1 MIRDFGCI
9 PKSAFTSENF
19 ERYRKESERE
29 IREIERGEFLEKQAH
44 KMRQITVAAV
54 TIPKSIH
61 GELLI
66 RLHSEIQELSEKDF
80 QESARMAY
88 VDMFTGPFRL
98 QETPG
103 AKRFFSTYRANR
115 HLELAEI
122 VKIISDAG
130 CDMEALSI
138 ADTEEFGILRL
149 IVDNYEKA
157 YNALKENN
165 VVAAVPSSV
174 PEQKSAEQTHHTV
187 INNTTTIDINPV
199 ISEKPVVTPK
209 NELTKNTI
217 ETTSKK
223 VAEKPV
229 VKQVAKKEV
238 SKPVSKPKKVT
249 STKATTSTTTTAK
262 VTKTPAKPKVVQYW
276 VQVTSLKSKKS
287 AENAREVLD
296 ENKITADIF
305 TYKDKKDQLFYRV
318 RVGPYTTKSEAE
330 YWQSRVALI
339 EKFSGAKTYIT
350 DSSAKK
356 Q

>member
-1 MIRDFGCI
+1 MEQKRTLWI
-9 PKSAFTSENF
+9 
-19 ERYRKESERE
+19 
-29 IREIERGEFLEKQAH
+29 
-44 KMRQITVAAV
+44 MAAV
-54 TIPKSIH
+54 GVFLLVVLGAALILYSPTARSSQTIATVSPSNKQTSNGWVSLAPAENETTIPQTKMPAT
-61 GELLI
+61 EV
-66 RLHSEIQELSEKDF
+66 LSE
-80 QESARMAY
+80 QTNE
-88 VDMFTGPFRL
+88 VPL
-98 QETPG
+98 QNVINSEEKITRV
-103 AKRFFSTYRANR
+103 A
-115 HLELAEI
+115 ELTVYAD
-122 VKIISDAG
+122 KATIISNNPNE
-130 CDMEALSI
+130 M
-138 ADTEEFGILRL
+138 
-149 IVDNYEKA
+149 
-157 YNALKENN
+157 NN

-174 PEQKSAEQTHHTV
+174 PEQKTAEQTQTHHTV

-330 YWQSRVALI
+330 YWQSKI
-339 EKFSGAKTYIT
+339 AKIDTFASSSSYIT
-350 DSSAKK
+350 STTLD
-356 Q
+356 

>member
-1 MIRDFGCI
+1 MEQKRTLWI
-9 PKSAFTSENF
+9 
-19 ERYRKESERE
+19 
-29 IREIERGEFLEKQAH
+29 
-44 KMRQITVAAV
+44 MAAV
-54 TIPKSIH
+54 GVFLLVVLGAALILYSPTARSSQTIATVSPSNKQTSNGWVSLAPAENETTIPQTKMPATETFIEETNEVPQQNVINSEEKITRVA
-61 GELLI
+61 ELTVYAD
-66 RLHSEIQELSEKDF
+66 K
-80 QESARMAY
+80 A
-88 VDMFTGPFRL
+88 T
-98 QETPG
+98 
-103 AKRFFSTYRANR
+103 
-115 HLELAEI
+115 
-122 VKIISDAG
+122 IIS
-130 CDMEALSI
+130 
-138 ADTEEFGILRL
+138 
-149 IVDNYEKA
+149 N
-157 YNALKENN
+157 NPNENN

-174 PEQKSAEQTHHTV
+174 PEQKTAEQTHHTV

-217 ETTSKK
+217 ANNSNK
-223 VAEKPV
+223 VVAKPV

-238 SKPVSKPKKVT
+238 SKPVSKQKKVT

-330 YWQSRVALI
+330 YWQSKI
-339 EKFSGAKTYIT
+339 AKIDTFASSSSYIT
-350 DSSAKK
+350 STTLD
-356 Q
+356 

>member
-1 MIRDFGCI
+1 MEQKRTLWI
-9 PKSAFTSENF
+9 
-19 ERYRKESERE
+19 
-29 IREIERGEFLEKQAH
+29 
-44 KMRQITVAAV
+44 MAAV
-54 TIPKSIH
+54 GVFLLVVLGAALILYSPTARSSQTIATVSPSNKQTSNGWVSLAPAENETTIPQTKMPATETFIEETNEVPQQNVINSEEKITRVA
-61 GELLI
+61 ELTVYAD
-66 RLHSEIQELSEKDF
+66 K
-80 QESARMAY
+80 A
-88 VDMFTGPFRL
+88 T
-98 QETPG
+98 
-103 AKRFFSTYRANR
+103 
-115 HLELAEI
+115 
-122 VKIISDAG
+122 IISNNPNE
-130 CDMEALSI
+130 M
-138 ADTEEFGILRL
+138 
-149 IVDNYEKA
+149 
-157 YNALKENN
+157 NN

-174 PEQKSAEQTHHTV
+174 PEQKTAEQTHHTV

-238 SKPVSKPKKVT
+238 SKPVSKPKKIT
-249 STKATTSTTTTAK
+249 STKTTTSTTTTAK

-330 YWQSRVALI
+330 YWQSKI
-339 EKFSGAKTYIT
+339 AKIDTFASSSSYIT
-350 DSSAKK
+350 STTLD
-356 Q
+356 

>member
-1 MIRDFGCI
+1 MEQKRTLWI
-9 PKSAFTSENF
+9 
-19 ERYRKESERE
+19 
-29 IREIERGEFLEKQAH
+29 
-44 KMRQITVAAV
+44 MAAV
-54 TIPKSIH
+54 GVFLLVVLGAALILYSPTARSSQTIATVSPSNKQTSNGWVSLAPAENETTIPQTKMPAT
-61 GELLI
+61 EV
-66 RLHSEIQELSEKDF
+66 LSEQTNEVPQQNVINSEEKITRV
-80 QESARMAY
+80 A
-88 VDMFTGPFRL
+88 
-98 QETPG
+98 
-103 AKRFFSTYRANR
+103 
-115 HLELAEI
+115 ELTVYAD
-122 VKIISDAG
+122 KTTIISNNPNE
-130 CDMEALSI
+130 M
-138 ADTEEFGILRL
+138 
-149 IVDNYEKA
+149 
-157 YNALKENN
+157 NN

-174 PEQKSAEQTHHTV
+174 PEQKTAEQTHHTV

-223 VAEKPV
+223 VVEKPV
-229 VKQVAKKEV
+229 VRQISKKEV

-249 STKATTSTTTTAK
+249 STKATTSTTATAK

-330 YWQSRVALI
+330 YWQSKI
-339 EKFSGAKTYIT
+339 AKIDTFASSSSYIT
-350 DSSAKK
+350 STTLD
-356 Q
+356 

>member
-1 MIRDFGCI
+1 MEQKRTLWI
-9 PKSAFTSENF
+9 
-19 ERYRKESERE
+19 
-29 IREIERGEFLEKQAH
+29 
-44 KMRQITVAAV
+44 MAAV
-54 TIPKSIH
+54 GVFLLVVLGAALILYSPTARSSQTIATVSPSNKQTSNGWVSLAPAENETTIPQTKMPAT
-61 GELLI
+61 EV
-66 RLHSEIQELSEKDF
+66 LSEQTNKVP
-80 QESARMAY
+80 QQNVINSEEKITRVA
-88 VDMFTGPFRL
+88 
-98 QETPG
+98 
-103 AKRFFSTYRANR
+103 
-115 HLELAEI
+115 ELTVYAD
-122 VKIISDAG
+122 KTTIISNNPNE
-130 CDMEALSI
+130 M
-138 ADTEEFGILRL
+138 
-149 IVDNYEKA
+149 
-157 YNALKENN
+157 NN

-174 PEQKSAEQTHHTV
+174 PEQETAEQTHHTV

-223 VAEKPV
+223 VAEKSV

-249 STKATTSTTTTAK
+249 STKATKATTSTTATAK

-330 YWQSRVALI
+330 YWQSKI
-339 EKFSGAKTYIT
+339 AKIDTFASSSSYIT
-350 DSSAKK
+350 STTLD
-356 Q
+356 

>member
-1 MIRDFGCI
+1 MEQKRTLWI
-9 PKSAFTSENF
+9 
-19 ERYRKESERE
+19 
-29 IREIERGEFLEKQAH
+29 
-44 KMRQITVAAV
+44 MAAV
-54 TIPKSIH
+54 GVFLLVVLGAALILYSPTARSSQTIATVSPSNKQTSNGWVSLAPAENETTIPQTKMPAT
-61 GELLI
+61 EV
-66 RLHSEIQELSEKDF
+66 LSEQTNEVPQQNVINSEEKITRV
-80 QESARMAY
+80 A
-88 VDMFTGPFRL
+88 
-98 QETPG
+98 
-103 AKRFFSTYRANR
+103 
-115 HLELAEI
+115 ELTVYAD
-122 VKIISDAG
+122 KATIISNNPNE
-130 CDMEALSI
+130 M
-138 ADTEEFGILRL
+138 
-149 IVDNYEKA
+149 
-157 YNALKENN
+157 NN
-165 VVAAVPSSV
+165 VVATVPSSV
-174 PEQKSAEQTHHTV
+174 PEQKTAEQTHHTV

-238 SKPVSKPKKVT
+238 SKPVSKQKKVT
-249 STKATTSTTTTAK
+249 STKATTSTTATAK

-330 YWQSRVALI
+330 YWQSKI
-339 EKFSGAKTYIT
+339 AKIDTFASSSSYIT
-350 DSSAKK
+350 STTLD
-356 Q
+356 

>member
-1 MIRDFGCI
+1 MEQKRTLWI
-9 PKSAFTSENF
+9 
-19 ERYRKESERE
+19 
-29 IREIERGEFLEKQAH
+29 
-44 KMRQITVAAV
+44 MAAV
-54 TIPKSIH
+54 GVFLLVVLGAALILYSPTARSSQTIATVSPSNKQTSNGWVSLAPAENETTIPQTKMPAT
-61 GELLI
+61 EV
-66 RLHSEIQELSEKDF
+66 LSEQNNEVPQQNVINSEEKITRV
-80 QESARMAY
+80 A
-88 VDMFTGPFRL
+88 
-98 QETPG
+98 
-103 AKRFFSTYRANR
+103 
-115 HLELAEI
+115 ELTVYAD
-122 VKIISDAG
+122 KATIISNNPNE
-130 CDMEALSI
+130 M
-138 ADTEEFGILRL
+138 
-149 IVDNYEKA
+149 
-157 YNALKENN
+157 NN

-174 PEQKSAEQTHHTV
+174 PEQETAEQTHHTV

-238 SKPVSKPKKVT
+238 SKPVSKQKKVT

-330 YWQSRVALI
+330 YWQSKI
-339 EKFSGAKTYIT
+339 AKIDTFASSSSYIT
-350 DSSAKK
+350 STTLD
-356 Q
+356 

>member
-1 MIRDFGCI
+1 MEQKRTLWI
-9 PKSAFTSENF
+9 
-19 ERYRKESERE
+19 
-29 IREIERGEFLEKQAH
+29 
-44 KMRQITVAAV
+44 MAAV
-54 TIPKSIH
+54 GVFLLVVLGAALILYSPTARSSQTIATVSPSNKQTSNGWVSLAPAENETTIPQTKMPAT
-61 GELLI
+61 EV
-66 RLHSEIQELSEKDF
+66 LSEQTNEVPQQNVINSEEKITRV
-80 QESARMAY
+80 A
-88 VDMFTGPFRL
+88 
-98 QETPG
+98 
-103 AKRFFSTYRANR
+103 
-115 HLELAEI
+115 ELTVYAD
-122 VKIISDAG
+122 KATIISNNPNE
-130 CDMEALSI
+130 M
-138 ADTEEFGILRL
+138 
-149 IVDNYEKA
+149 
-157 YNALKENN
+157 NN
-165 VVAAVPSSV
+165 VVAAVSSSV
-174 PEQKSAEQTHHTV
+174 PEQETAEQTQTHHTV

-238 SKPVSKPKKVT
+238 SKPVSKQKKVT

-330 YWQSRVALI
+330 YWQSKI
-339 EKFSGAKTYIT
+339 AKIDTFASSSSYIT
-350 DSSAKK
+350 STTLD
-356 Q
+356 

>member
-1 MIRDFGCI
+1 MEQKRTLWI
-9 PKSAFTSENF
+9 
-19 ERYRKESERE
+19 
-29 IREIERGEFLEKQAH
+29 
-44 KMRQITVAAV
+44 MAAV
-54 TIPKSIH
+54 GVFLLVVLGAALILYSPTARSSQTIATVSPSNKQTSNGWVSLAPAENETTIPQTKMPAT
-61 GELLI
+61 EV
-66 RLHSEIQELSEKDF
+66 LSEQTNEVPQQNVINSEEKITRV
-80 QESARMAY
+80 A
-88 VDMFTGPFRL
+88 
-98 QETPG
+98 
-103 AKRFFSTYRANR
+103 
-115 HLELAEI
+115 ELTVYAD
-122 VKIISDAG
+122 KATIIS
-130 CDMEALSI
+130 
-138 ADTEEFGILRL
+138 
-149 IVDNYEKA
+149 N
-157 YNALKENN
+157 NPNENN

-174 PEQKSAEQTHHTV
+174 PEQETAEQTQTHHTV

-330 YWQSRVALI
+330 YWQSKI
-339 EKFSGAKTYIT
+339 AKIDTFASSSSYIT
-350 DSSAKK
+350 STTLD
-356 Q
+356 

>member
-1 MIRDFGCI
+1 MEQKRTLWI
-9 PKSAFTSENF
+9 
-19 ERYRKESERE
+19 
-29 IREIERGEFLEKQAH
+29 
-44 KMRQITVAAV
+44 MAAV
-54 TIPKSIH
+54 GVFLLVVLGAALILYSPTARSSQTIATVSPSNKQTSNGWVSLAPAENETTIPQTKMPAT
-61 GELLI
+61 EV
-66 RLHSEIQELSEKDF
+66 LSEQTNEVPQQNVINSEEKITRV
-80 QESARMAY
+80 A
-88 VDMFTGPFRL
+88 
-98 QETPG
+98 
-103 AKRFFSTYRANR
+103 
-115 HLELAEI
+115 ELTVYAD
-122 VKIISDAG
+122 KATIISNNPNE
-130 CDMEALSI
+130 M
-138 ADTEEFGILRL
+138 
-149 IVDNYEKA
+149 
-157 YNALKENN
+157 NN

-174 PEQKSAEQTHHTV
+174 PEQETAEQTHHTV

-223 VAEKPV
+223 VAEKSV

-330 YWQSRVALI
+330 YWQSKI
-339 EKFSGAKTYIT
+339 AKIDTFASSSSYIT
-350 DSSAKK
+350 STTLD
-356 Q
+356 

>member
-1 MIRDFGCI
+1 MEQKRTLWI
-9 PKSAFTSENF
+9 
-19 ERYRKESERE
+19 
-29 IREIERGEFLEKQAH
+29 
-44 KMRQITVAAV
+44 MAAV
-54 TIPKSIH
+54 GVFLLVVLGAALILYSPTARSSQTIATVSPSNKQTSDGWVSLAPAENETTIPQTKMPAT
-61 GELLI
+61 EV
-66 RLHSEIQELSEKDF
+66 LSEQTNEVPQQNVINSEEKITRV
-80 QESARMAY
+80 A
-88 VDMFTGPFRL
+88 
-98 QETPG
+98 
-103 AKRFFSTYRANR
+103 
-115 HLELAEI
+115 ELTVYAD
-122 VKIISDAG
+122 KATIISNNPNE
-130 CDMEALSI
+130 M
-138 ADTEEFGILRL
+138 
-149 IVDNYEKA
+149 
-157 YNALKENN
+157 NN

-174 PEQKSAEQTHHTV
+174 PEQKTAEQTHHTV

-209 NELTKNTI
+209 NELTKNTM

-330 YWQSRVALI
+330 YWQSKI
-339 EKFSGAKTYIT
+339 AKIDTFASSSSYIT
-350 DSSAKK
+350 STTLD
-356 Q
+356 

>member
-1 MIRDFGCI
+1 MEQKRTLWI
-9 PKSAFTSENF
+9 
-19 ERYRKESERE
+19 
-29 IREIERGEFLEKQAH
+29 
-44 KMRQITVAAV
+44 MAAV
-54 TIPKSIH
+54 GVFLLVVLGAALILYSPTARSSQTIATVSPSNKQTSNGWVSLAPAENETTIPQTKMPAT
-61 GELLI
+61 EV
-66 RLHSEIQELSEKDF
+66 LSEQTNEVPQQNVINSEEKITRV
-80 QESARMAY
+80 A
-88 VDMFTGPFRL
+88 
-98 QETPG
+98 
-103 AKRFFSTYRANR
+103 
-115 HLELAEI
+115 ELTVYAD
-122 VKIISDAG
+122 KATIISNNPNE
-130 CDMEALSI
+130 M
-138 ADTEEFGILRL
+138 
-149 IVDNYEKA
+149 
-157 YNALKENN
+157 NN
-165 VVAAVPSSV
+165 VVAAVPSYV
-174 PEQKSAEQTHHTV
+174 PEQETAEQTQTHHTV

-199 ISEKPVVTPK
+199 ISEKPAVTPK

-330 YWQSRVALI
+330 YWQSKI
-339 EKFSGAKTYIT
+339 AKIDTFASSSSYIT
-350 DSSAKK
+350 STTLD
-356 Q
+356 

>member
-1 MIRDFGCI
+1 MEQKRTLWI
-9 PKSAFTSENF
+9 
-19 ERYRKESERE
+19 
-29 IREIERGEFLEKQAH
+29 
-44 KMRQITVAAV
+44 MAAV
-54 TIPKSIH
+54 GVFLLVVLGAALILYSPTARSSQTIATVSPSNKQTSNGWVSLAPAENETTIPQTKMPAT
-61 GELLI
+61 EV
-66 RLHSEIQELSEKDF
+66 LSEQTNEVHQQNVINSEEKITRV
-80 QESARMAY
+80 A
-88 VDMFTGPFRL
+88 
-98 QETPG
+98 
-103 AKRFFSTYRANR
+103 
-115 HLELAEI
+115 ELTVYAD
-122 VKIISDAG
+122 KATIISNNPNE
-130 CDMEALSI
+130 M
-138 ADTEEFGILRL
+138 
-149 IVDNYEKA
+149 
-157 YNALKENN
+157 NN
-165 VVAAVPSSV
+165 VVATVPSSV
-174 PEQKSAEQTHHTV
+174 PEQETAEQTQTHHTV

-229 VKQVAKKEV
+229 VKQVAKEEV

-249 STKATTSTTTTAK
+249 STKTTTSTTAK

-330 YWQSRVALI
+330 YWQSKI
-339 EKFSGAKTYIT
+339 AKIDTFASSSSYIT
-350 DSSAKK
+350 STTLD
-356 Q
+356 

>member
-1 MIRDFGCI
+1 MEQKRTLWI
-9 PKSAFTSENF
+9 
-19 ERYRKESERE
+19 
-29 IREIERGEFLEKQAH
+29 
-44 KMRQITVAAV
+44 MAAV
-54 TIPKSIH
+54 GVFLLVVLGAALILYSPTARSSQTIATVSPSNKQTSNGWVSLAPAENETTIPQTKMPAT
-61 GELLI
+61 EV
-66 RLHSEIQELSEKDF
+66 LSEQNNEVPQQNVINSEEKITRV
-80 QESARMAY
+80 A
-88 VDMFTGPFRL
+88 
-98 QETPG
+98 
-103 AKRFFSTYRANR
+103 
-115 HLELAEI
+115 ELTVYAD
-122 VKIISDAG
+122 KATIISNNPNE
-130 CDMEALSI
+130 M
-138 ADTEEFGILRL
+138 
-149 IVDNYEKA
+149 
-157 YNALKENN
+157 NN

-174 PEQKSAEQTHHTV
+174 PEQKTAEQTHHTV

-209 NELTKNTI
+209 NELTKNVI
-217 ETTSKK
+217 AKNSNK
-223 VAEKPV
+223 VTEKPV

-330 YWQSRVALI
+330 YWQSKI
-339 EKFSGAKTYIT
+339 AKIDTFASSSSYIT
-350 DSSAKK
+350 STTLD
-356 Q
+356 

>member
-1 MIRDFGCI
+1 M
-9 PKSAFTSENF
+9 
-19 ERYRKESERE
+19 
-29 IREIERGEFLEKQAH
+29 
-44 KMRQITVAAV
+44 
-54 TIPKSIH
+54 
-61 GELLI
+61 
-66 RLHSEIQELSEKDF
+66 
-80 QESARMAY
+80 
-88 VDMFTGPFRL
+88 
-98 QETPG
+98 
-103 AKRFFSTYRANR
+103 
-115 HLELAEI
+115 
-122 VKIISDAG
+122 
-130 CDMEALSI
+130 
-138 ADTEEFGILRL
+138 
-149 IVDNYEKA
+149 
-157 YNALKENN
+157 NN
-165 VVAAVPSSV
+165 VVATVPSSV
-174 PEQKSAEQTHHTV
+174 PEQKTAEQTHHTV

-330 YWQSRVALI
+330 YWQSKI
-339 EKFSGAKTYIT
+339 AKIDTFASSSSYIT
-350 DSSAKK
+350 STTLD
-356 Q
+356 

>member
-1 MIRDFGCI
+1 MEQKRTLWI
-9 PKSAFTSENF
+9 
-19 ERYRKESERE
+19 
-29 IREIERGEFLEKQAH
+29 
-44 KMRQITVAAV
+44 MAAV
-54 TIPKSIH
+54 GVFLLVVLGAALILYSPTARSSQTIATVSPSNKQTSNGWVSLAPAENETTIPQTKMPAT
-61 GELLI
+61 EV
-66 RLHSEIQELSEKDF
+66 LSEQNNEVPQQNVINSEEKITRV
-80 QESARMAY
+80 A
-88 VDMFTGPFRL
+88 
-98 QETPG
+98 
-103 AKRFFSTYRANR
+103 
-115 HLELAEI
+115 ELTVYAD
-122 VKIISDAG
+122 KATIISNNPNE
-130 CDMEALSI
+130 M
-138 ADTEEFGILRL
+138 
-149 IVDNYEKA
+149 
-157 YNALKENN
+157 NN

-174 PEQKSAEQTHHTV
+174 PEQKTAEQTHHTV

-249 STKATTSTTTTAK
+249 STKATTATAK

-330 YWQSRVALI
+330 YWQSKI
-339 EKFSGAKTYIT
+339 AKIDTFASSSSYIT
-350 DSSAKK
+350 STTLD
-356 Q
+356 

>member
-1 MIRDFGCI
+1 MEQKRTLWI
-9 PKSAFTSENF
+9 
-19 ERYRKESERE
+19 
-29 IREIERGEFLEKQAH
+29 
-44 KMRQITVAAV
+44 MAAV
-54 TIPKSIH
+54 GVFLLVVLGAALILYSPTARSSQTIATVSPSNKQTSNGWVSLAPAENETTIPQTKMPAT
-61 GELLI
+61 EV
-66 RLHSEIQELSEKDF
+66 LSEQTNEVPQQNVINSEEKITRV
-80 QESARMAY
+80 A
-88 VDMFTGPFRL
+88 
-98 QETPG
+98 
-103 AKRFFSTYRANR
+103 
-115 HLELAEI
+115 ELTVYAD
-122 VKIISDAG
+122 KATIISNNPNE
-130 CDMEALSI
+130 M
-138 ADTEEFGILRL
+138 
-149 IVDNYEKA
+149 
-157 YNALKENN
+157 NN
-165 VVAAVPSSV
+165 VVATVPSSV
-174 PEQKSAEQTHHTV
+174 PEQKTAEQTHHTV

-238 SKPVSKPKKVT
+238 SKPVSKQKKVT

-330 YWQSRVALI
+330 YWQSKI
-339 EKFSGAKTYIT
+339 AKIDTFASSSSYIT
-350 DSSAKK
+350 STTLD
-356 Q
+356 

>member
-1 MIRDFGCI
+1 MEQKRTLWI
-9 PKSAFTSENF
+9 
-19 ERYRKESERE
+19 
-29 IREIERGEFLEKQAH
+29 
-44 KMRQITVAAV
+44 MAAV
-54 TIPKSIH
+54 GVFLLVVLGAALILYSPTARSSQTIATVSPSNKQTSNGWVSLAPAENETTIPQTKMPATETFIEETNEVPQQNVINSEEKITRVA
-61 GELLI
+61 ELTVYAD
-66 RLHSEIQELSEKDF
+66 K
-80 QESARMAY
+80 A
-88 VDMFTGPFRL
+88 T
-98 QETPG
+98 
-103 AKRFFSTYRANR
+103 
-115 HLELAEI
+115 
-122 VKIISDAG
+122 IISNNPNE
-130 CDMEALSI
+130 M
-138 ADTEEFGILRL
+138 
-149 IVDNYEKA
+149 
-157 YNALKENN
+157 NN
-165 VVAAVPSSV
+165 VVAAVSSSV
-174 PEQKSAEQTHHTV
+174 PEQKTAEQTHHTV

-262 VTKTPAKPKVVQYW
+262 VTKTPVKPKVVQYW

-330 YWQSRVALI
+330 YWQSKI
-339 EKFSGAKTYIT
+339 AKIDTFASSSSYIT
-350 DSSAKK
+350 STTLD
-356 Q
+356 

>member
-1 MIRDFGCI
+1 MEQKRTLWI
-9 PKSAFTSENF
+9 
-19 ERYRKESERE
+19 
-29 IREIERGEFLEKQAH
+29 
-44 KMRQITVAAV
+44 MAAV
-54 TIPKSIH
+54 GVFLLVVLGAALILYSPTARSSQTIATVSPSNKQTSNGWVSLAPAENETTIPQTKMPAT
-61 GELLI
+61 EV
-66 RLHSEIQELSEKDF
+66 LSE
-80 QESARMAY
+80 Q
-88 VDMFTGPFRL
+88 
-98 QETPG
+98 
-103 AKRFFSTYRANR
+103 ANEVPQQNVINSEEKITR
-115 HLELAEI
+115 VAELTVYAD
-122 VKIISDAG
+122 KATIISNNPNE
-130 CDMEALSI
+130 M
-138 ADTEEFGILRL
+138 
-149 IVDNYEKA
+149 
-157 YNALKENN
+157 NN
-165 VVAAVPSSV
+165 VVATVPSSV
-174 PEQKSAEQTHHTV
+174 PEQKTAEQTHHTV

-238 SKPVSKPKKVT
+238 SKPDSKPKKVT
-249 STKATTSTTTTAK
+249 STKTTTSTTTTAK

-330 YWQSRVALI
+330 YWQSKI
-339 EKFSGAKTYIT
+339 AKIDTFASSSSYIT
-350 DSSAKK
+350 STTLD
-356 Q
+356 

>member
-1 MIRDFGCI
+1 MEQKRTLWI
-9 PKSAFTSENF
+9 
-19 ERYRKESERE
+19 
-29 IREIERGEFLEKQAH
+29 
-44 KMRQITVAAV
+44 MAAV
-54 TIPKSIH
+54 GVFLLVVLGAALILYSPTARSSQTIATVSPSNKQTSNGWVSLAPAENETTIPQTKMPATETFIEETNEVPQQNVINSEEKITRVA
-61 GELLI
+61 ELTVYAD
-66 RLHSEIQELSEKDF
+66 K
-80 QESARMAY
+80 A
-88 VDMFTGPFRL
+88 T
-98 QETPG
+98 
-103 AKRFFSTYRANR
+103 
-115 HLELAEI
+115 
-122 VKIISDAG
+122 IISNNPNE
-130 CDMEALSI
+130 M
-138 ADTEEFGILRL
+138 
-149 IVDNYEKA
+149 
-157 YNALKENN
+157 NN
-165 VVAAVPSSV
+165 VVATVPSSV
-174 PEQKSAEQTHHTV
+174 PEQETAEQTQTHHTV

-249 STKATTSTTTTAK
+249 TTKATTSTTTTAK

-330 YWQSRVALI
+330 YWQSKI
-339 EKFSGAKTYIT
+339 AKIDTFASSSSYIT
-350 DSSAKK
+350 STTLD
-356 Q
+356 

>member
-1 MIRDFGCI
+1 MEQKRTLWI
-9 PKSAFTSENF
+9 
-19 ERYRKESERE
+19 
-29 IREIERGEFLEKQAH
+29 
-44 KMRQITVAAV
+44 MAAV
-54 TIPKSIH
+54 GVFLLVVLGAALILYSPTARSSQTIATVSPSNKQTSNGWVSLAPAENETTIPQTKMPAT
-61 GELLI
+61 EV
-66 RLHSEIQELSEKDF
+66 LSE
-80 QESARMAY
+80 
-88 VDMFTGPFRL
+88 
-98 QETPG
+98 ETNEVPQQNVINSEEKITRV
-103 AKRFFSTYRANR
+103 A
-115 HLELAEI
+115 ELTVYAD
-122 VKIISDAG
+122 KATIISNNPNE
-130 CDMEALSI
+130 M
-138 ADTEEFGILRL
+138 
-149 IVDNYEKA
+149 
-157 YNALKENN
+157 NN

-174 PEQKSAEQTHHTV
+174 PEQKTAEQTHHTV

-238 SKPVSKPKKVT
+238 SKPVSKQKKVT

-330 YWQSRVALI
+330 YWQSKI
-339 EKFSGAKTYIT
+339 AKIDTFASSSSYIT
-350 DSSAKK
+350 STTLD
-356 Q
+356 

>member
-1 MIRDFGCI
+1 MEQKRTLWI
-9 PKSAFTSENF
+9 
-19 ERYRKESERE
+19 
-29 IREIERGEFLEKQAH
+29 
-44 KMRQITVAAV
+44 MAAV
-54 TIPKSIH
+54 GVFLLVVLGAALILYSPTARSSQTIATVSPSNKQTSNGWVSLAPAENETTIPQTKMPAT
-61 GELLI
+61 EV
-66 RLHSEIQELSEKDF
+66 LSEQTNEVPQQNVINSEEKITRV
-80 QESARMAY
+80 A
-88 VDMFTGPFRL
+88 
-98 QETPG
+98 
-103 AKRFFSTYRANR
+103 
-115 HLELAEI
+115 ELTVYAD
-122 VKIISDAG
+122 KTTIISNNPNE
-130 CDMEALSI
+130 M
-138 ADTEEFGILRL
+138 
-149 IVDNYEKA
+149 
-157 YNALKENN
+157 NN

-174 PEQKSAEQTHHTV
+174 PEQEAAEQTHHTV

-223 VAEKPV
+223 VAEKPI

-249 STKATTSTTTTAK
+249 STKATTSTAATAK
-262 VTKTPAKPKVVQYW
+262 VTKTPAKTKVVQYW

-330 YWQSRVALI
+330 YWQSKI
-339 EKFSGAKTYIT
+339 AKIDTFASSSSYIT
-350 DSSAKK
+350 STTLD
-356 Q
+356 

>member
-1 MIRDFGCI
+1 MEQKRTLWI
-9 PKSAFTSENF
+9 
-19 ERYRKESERE
+19 
-29 IREIERGEFLEKQAH
+29 
-44 KMRQITVAAV
+44 MAAV
-54 TIPKSIH
+54 GVFLLVVLGAALILYSPTARSSQTIATVSPSNKQTSNGWVSLAPAENETTIPQTKMPAT
-61 GELLI
+61 EV
-66 RLHSEIQELSEKDF
+66 LSEQTNEVPQQNIINSEEKITRV
-80 QESARMAY
+80 A
-88 VDMFTGPFRL
+88 
-98 QETPG
+98 
-103 AKRFFSTYRANR
+103 
-115 HLELAEI
+115 ELTVYAD
-122 VKIISDAG
+122 KATIISNNPNE
-130 CDMEALSI
+130 M
-138 ADTEEFGILRL
+138 
-149 IVDNYEKA
+149 
-157 YNALKENN
+157 NN

-174 PEQKSAEQTHHTV
+174 PEQKTAEQTHHTV

-330 YWQSRVALI
+330 YWQSKI
-339 EKFSGAKTYIT
+339 AKIDTFASSSSYIT
-350 DSSAKK
+350 STTLD
-356 Q
+356 

>member
-1 MIRDFGCI
+1 MEQKRTLWI
-9 PKSAFTSENF
+9 
-19 ERYRKESERE
+19 
-29 IREIERGEFLEKQAH
+29 
-44 KMRQITVAAV
+44 MAAV
-54 TIPKSIH
+54 GVFLLVVLGAALILYSPTARSSQTIATVSPSNKQTSNGWVSLAPAENETTIPQTKMPAT
-61 GELLI
+61 EV
-66 RLHSEIQELSEKDF
+66 LSEQTNEVPQQNVINSEEKITRV
-80 QESARMAY
+80 A
-88 VDMFTGPFRL
+88 
-98 QETPG
+98 
-103 AKRFFSTYRANR
+103 
-115 HLELAEI
+115 ELTVYAD
-122 VKIISDAG
+122 KATIISNNPNE
-130 CDMEALSI
+130 M
-138 ADTEEFGILRL
+138 
-149 IVDNYEKA
+149 
-157 YNALKENN
+157 NN

-174 PEQKSAEQTHHTV
+174 PEQKTAEQTHHTV

-249 STKATTSTTTTAK
+249 STKATTSTTATAK

-330 YWQSRVALI
+330 YWQSKI
-339 EKFSGAKTYIT
+339 AKIDTFASSSSYIT
-350 DSSAKK
+350 STTLD
-356 Q
+356 

>member
-1 MIRDFGCI
+1 MEQKRTLWI
-9 PKSAFTSENF
+9 
-19 ERYRKESERE
+19 
-29 IREIERGEFLEKQAH
+29 
-44 KMRQITVAAV
+44 MAAV
-54 TIPKSIH
+54 GVFLLVVLGAALILYSPTARSSQTIATVSPSNKQTSNGWVSLAPAENETTIPQTKMPAT
-61 GELLI
+61 EV
-66 RLHSEIQELSEKDF
+66 LSEQTNEVPQQNVINSEEKITRV
-80 QESARMAY
+80 A
-88 VDMFTGPFRL
+88 
-98 QETPG
+98 
-103 AKRFFSTYRANR
+103 
-115 HLELAEI
+115 ELTVYAD
-122 VKIISDAG
+122 KATIIS
-130 CDMEALSI
+130 
-138 ADTEEFGILRL
+138 
-149 IVDNYEKA
+149 N
-157 YNALKENN
+157 NPNENN

-174 PEQKSAEQTHHTV
+174 PEQKTAEQTHHTV

-330 YWQSRVALI
+330 YWQSKI
-339 EKFSGAKTYIT
+339 AKIDTFASSSSYIT
-350 DSSAKK
+350 STTLD
-356 Q
+356 

>member
-1 MIRDFGCI
+1 MEQKRTLWI
-9 PKSAFTSENF
+9 
-19 ERYRKESERE
+19 
-29 IREIERGEFLEKQAH
+29 
-44 KMRQITVAAV
+44 MAAV
-54 TIPKSIH
+54 GVFLLVVLGAALILYSPTARSSQTIATVSPSNKQTSNGWVSLAPAENETTIPQTKMPAT
-61 GELLI
+61 EV
-66 RLHSEIQELSEKDF
+66 LSEQTNEVPQQNVINSEEKITRV
-80 QESARMAY
+80 A
-88 VDMFTGPFRL
+88 
-98 QETPG
+98 
-103 AKRFFSTYRANR
+103 
-115 HLELAEI
+115 ELTVYAD
-122 VKIISDAG
+122 KATIISK
-130 CDMEALSI
+130 
-138 ADTEEFGILRL
+138 
-149 IVDNYEKA
+149 NP
-157 YNALKENN
+157 NENN

-174 PEQKSAEQTHHTV
+174 PEQKTAEQTHHTV

-330 YWQSRVALI
+330 YWQSKI
-339 EKFSGAKTYIT
+339 AKIDTFASSSSYIT
-350 DSSAKK
+350 STTLD
-356 Q
+356 

>member
-1 MIRDFGCI
+1 MEQKRTLWIMAAVGV
-9 PKSAFTSENF
+9 
-19 ERYRKESERE
+19 
-29 IREIERGEFLEKQAH
+29 FLLVFL
-44 KMRQITVAAV
+44 VAALILYSPTARSSQTIATV
-54 TIPKSIH
+54 SPSNKQTSNGWVSLAPAENETTIPQTKMPAT
-61 GELLI
+61 EV
-66 RLHSEIQELSEKDF
+66 LSEQTNEVPQQNVINSEEKITRV
-80 QESARMAY
+80 A
-88 VDMFTGPFRL
+88 
-98 QETPG
+98 
-103 AKRFFSTYRANR
+103 
-115 HLELAEI
+115 ELTVYAD
-122 VKIISDAG
+122 KATIISNNPNE
-130 CDMEALSI
+130 M
-138 ADTEEFGILRL
+138 
-149 IVDNYEKA
+149 
-157 YNALKENN
+157 NN

-174 PEQKSAEQTHHTV
+174 PEQKTAEQTHHTV

-199 ISEKPVVTPK
+199 ANEKPVVTPK

-238 SKPVSKPKKVT
+238 SKPVSKQKKVT

-330 YWQSRVALI
+330 YWQSKI
-339 EKFSGAKTYIT
+339 AKIDTFASSSSYIT
-350 DSSAKK
+350 STTLD
-356 Q
+356 

>member
-1 MIRDFGCI
+1 MEQKRTLWI
-9 PKSAFTSENF
+9 
-19 ERYRKESERE
+19 
-29 IREIERGEFLEKQAH
+29 
-44 KMRQITVAAV
+44 MAAV
-54 TIPKSIH
+54 GVFLLVVLGAALILYSPTARSSQTIATVSPSNKQTSNGWVSLAPAENETTIPQTKMPAT
-61 GELLI
+61 EV
-66 RLHSEIQELSEKDF
+66 LSEQNNEVPQQNVINSEEKITRV
-80 QESARMAY
+80 A
-88 VDMFTGPFRL
+88 
-98 QETPG
+98 
-103 AKRFFSTYRANR
+103 
-115 HLELAEI
+115 ELTVYAD
-122 VKIISDAG
+122 KATIISNNPNE
-130 CDMEALSI
+130 M
-138 ADTEEFGILRL
+138 
-149 IVDNYEKA
+149 
-157 YNALKENN
+157 NN

-174 PEQKSAEQTHHTV
+174 PEQKTAEQTHHTV

-238 SKPVSKPKKVT
+238 SKPVSKQKKVT
-249 STKATTSTTTTAK
+249 STKATTSTTATAK

-330 YWQSRVALI
+330 YWQSKI
-339 EKFSGAKTYIT
+339 AKIDTFASSSSYIT
-350 DSSAKK
+350 STTLD
-356 Q
+356 

>member
-1 MIRDFGCI
+1 MEQKRTLWI
-9 PKSAFTSENF
+9 
-19 ERYRKESERE
+19 
-29 IREIERGEFLEKQAH
+29 
-44 KMRQITVAAV
+44 MAAV
-54 TIPKSIH
+54 GVFLLVVLGAALILYSPTARSSQTIATVSPSNKQTSNGWVSLAPAENETTIPQTKMPAT
-61 GELLI
+61 EV
-66 RLHSEIQELSEKDF
+66 LSEQTNEVPQQNVINSEEKITRV
-80 QESARMAY
+80 A
-88 VDMFTGPFRL
+88 
-98 QETPG
+98 
-103 AKRFFSTYRANR
+103 
-115 HLELAEI
+115 ELTVYAD
-122 VKIISDAG
+122 KATIISNNPNE
-130 CDMEALSI
+130 M
-138 ADTEEFGILRL
+138 
-149 IVDNYEKA
+149 
-157 YNALKENN
+157 NN
-165 VVAAVPSSV
+165 VVATVPSSV
-174 PEQKSAEQTHHTV
+174 PEQKTAEQTHHTV

-249 STKATTSTTTTAK
+249 TTKATTSTTTTAK

-330 YWQSRVALI
+330 YWQSKI
-339 EKFSGAKTYIT
+339 AKIDTFASSSSYIT
-350 DSSAKK
+350 STTLD
-356 Q
+356 